1 MLLRL
6 VALCVGLVAVLL
18 AACATPGTG
27 PSRDAS
33 GPGVSSDVGAEA
45 MRCDDCGVV
54 EGIER
59 VYVGKSER
67 ADDVLGGVVGQ
78 AIASESTNSAPAAT
92 SGRATPM
99 YQVSV
104 RMNDGRRLVLR
115 QRDLGGIRAG
125 ASVEV
130 RDGRAHLK

>member
-6 VALCVGLVAVLL
+6 FALCVVLVAVLL
-18 AACATPGTG
+18 AACATPGTV
-27 PSRDAS
+27 PARDAS
-33 GPGVSSDVGAEA
+33 EPGARTDVGAEP
-45 MRCDDCGVV
+45 MQCDDCGVV
-54 EGIER
+54 ERIER
-59 VYVGKSER
+59 VYVETSKR
-67 ADDVLGGVVGQ
+67 ADDVLGGVIGQ
-78 AIASESTNSAPAAT
+78 AIGTDSTDSAPAAPARRT
-92 SGRATPM
+92 TPM

-115 QRDLGGIRAG
+115 QRDLGGIRSG

>member
-1 MLLRL
+1 MLLRFF
-6 VALCVGLVAVLL
+6 ALCVVLVAVLL

-27 PSRDAS
+27 PSRDEGDRS
-33 GPGVSSDVGAEA
+33 RSDVGAEA
-45 MRCDDCGVV
+45 MQCDDCGVV

-104 RMNDGRRLVLR
+104 RMSDGRRLVLR

-125 ASVEV
+125 ASVKV
-130 RDGRAHLK
+130 RDGRAHLQ